1 MSAHTWHLARK
12 AESERQILDALAIKP
27 MTRIETAESGI
38 SRRTVD
44 KYVTLLHAAGQI
56 HIIRWQ
62 RQEHGHGA
70 YLAVYAVGAGADA
83 PQPKPKTN
91 AQLSKEKRRRVK
103 ADPARRLDYLQRAR
117 IRETRR
123 GKSVPVDPFLAQF
136 AGLFGS
142 RHQEAA

>member
-1 MSAHTWHLARK
+1 MTTSAWHIARK
-12 AESERQILDALAIKP
+12 AESERQILDALAAGP
-27 MTRIETAESGI
+27 MTRIETADTGI

-62 RQEHGHGA
+62 RQENGHGA
-70 YLAVYAVGAGADA
+70 HLAVYAVGAGVDA

-123 GKSVPVDPFLAQF
+123 GKSVPVDSFLAQF
-136 AGLFGS
+136 AGLFG
-142 RHQEAA
+142 RQQEAA